1 MKPAR
6 HPLMKRTGAVAVL
19 LLLGLITTSGVW
31 VVHTKYLTRIHFAQL
46 QDLRAQRD
54 ALDVEWNRL
63 RLEEAALSTD
73 VRVERKARDQL
84 GMYLP
89 RVDDVMLI
97 EEAGHGAP

>member
-1 MKPAR
+1 
-6 HPLMKRTGAVAVL
+6 MKRSINRSGAGTVML
-19 LLLGLITTSGVW
+19 LLAAITASGVW
-31 VVHTKYLTRIHFAQL
+31 VVHTKYLTRINFAQL

>member
-1 MKPAR
+1 MNSTR
-6 HPLMKRTGAVAVL
+6 YSLMNRGGAVAVL
-19 LLLGLITTSGVW
+19 LLLGLITASGVW

>member
-1 MKPAR
+1 MSR
-6 HPLMKRTGAVAVL
+6 SGVGSVLVL
-19 LLLGLITTSGVW
+19 LVAITTTGVW
-31 VVHTKYLTRIHFAQL
+31 AVHTKYLTRMHFSKL

-54 ALDVEWNRL
+54 VLDVEWNRL

-89 RVDDVMLI
+89 RVGDVMLI
-97 EEAGHGAP
+97 EEADHGVP